1 VNERELLEVA
11 NRITTHEAVCAERW
25 LEIINR
31 VKRVEMFILV
41 TLATLV
47 VGMGSYLFTQ
57 VVG

>member
-1 VNERELLEVA
+1 MNEREFLEVA
-11 NRITTHEAVCAERW
+11 NQITTHEAVCAERW

>member
-1 VNERELLEVA
+1 MNERELLEMA

-47 VGMGSYLFTQ
+47 AGMGSYLFTQ
-57 VVG
+57 VTG